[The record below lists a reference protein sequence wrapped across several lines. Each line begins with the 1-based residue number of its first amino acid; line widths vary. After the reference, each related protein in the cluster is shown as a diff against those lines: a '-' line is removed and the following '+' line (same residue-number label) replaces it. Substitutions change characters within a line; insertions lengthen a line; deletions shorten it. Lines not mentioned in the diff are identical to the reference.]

1 MSNQVALIKDQ
12 LNGNGRAA
20 AVAFR
25 DRMLPM
31 FTPTKSAV
39 ADKAEGGTRSAM
51 NS

>member
-1 MSNQVALIKDQ
+1 MSNQIVLIKDE
-12 LNGNGRAA
+12 LTGIRRAA